1 MIEWL
6 GGSDSRD
13 AEHQRAFMVIAT
25 WAGFFATTTSLLMYR
40 TRWAGLATKAGT
52 SGRPVLGNLLR
63 GISLAGLE
71 RGWYMTRSR
80 IDLQGSSAKAN
91 AAGVPC

>member
-1 MIEWL
+1 MVERL

-25 WAGFFATTTSLLMYR
+25 WAGTFATMTSLLMHR
-40 TRWAGLATKAGT
+40 TRWTGLATKAGT
-52 SGRPVLGNLLR
+52 SERPVLGNLLR
-63 GISLAGLE
+63 GISLASSE
-71 RGWYMTRSR
+71 RGWCMTRSR
-80 IDLQGSSAKAN
+80 IDLQVLSAKAN